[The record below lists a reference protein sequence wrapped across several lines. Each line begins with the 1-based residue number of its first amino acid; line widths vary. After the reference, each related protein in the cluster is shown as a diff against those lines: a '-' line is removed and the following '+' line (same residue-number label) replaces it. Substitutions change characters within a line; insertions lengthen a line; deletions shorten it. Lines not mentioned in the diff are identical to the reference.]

1 MSGLRS
7 HPARPG
13 VDRLSTGTAA
23 SWRPVLAVVAGLAAL
38 RLATLLLA
46 LQDGDIG
53 LHVDEAQYWHWAQA
67 LEWGYYSKPPLIAAL
82 IAALTAIGGDG
93 LIAVKSAGGLLYPLT
108 ALTLAWLAQSLA
120 RTAESDAWAR
130 PGASA
135 PLGMPDPARAALL
148 AAAIFLTSPLA
159 ALLGLAATTDAPLLL
174 FWSLAS
180 ALLWR
185 AGQATDRREA
195 LIVWALL
202 GLVCGLG
209 LLSKYTFAVWLP
221 GAVGWWWR
229 ECRRT
234 PAQAAPASPSH
245 GGAGPLL
252 ACALMLLMLLPH
264 LLWNAAQGWPTLQ
277 HTIEITTAAATVGDE
292 AGQGAP
298 SWAGALARV
307 GTVLGGFWVML
318 GPLWLLWLPGWLRPA
333 PARHAAVDRSAR
345 RFILTLHLPL
355 LLLGLAQALGSTP
368 QINWTAP
375 LLIAGVLWLALQLS
389 THAPAAPRWQRTA
402 LLATLALHLAAGTA
416 VPLAQPLWAASTW
429 LASLTGQPAPPL
441 PRRLD
446 IWARMRGWPQA
457 YAQLHDAASAHLQR
471 WPGSPVIASSRTLI
485 AQGAYEWRDLG
496 AHWMTWAPPGPA
508 HNHYQL
514 TARWP
519 ATADP
524 PPDGAPWDESARPLL
539 IVADAPLPADLLVQ
553 LEAPRL
559 LAEAHAAA
567 AGHSVIRL
575 QLWSAR
581 SRCNGPSPHS
591 THLGPA
597 RT

>member
-1 MSGLRS
+1 MSGLLS
-7 HPARPG
+7 HAA
-13 VDRLSTGTAA
+13 DRQQTSATAC
-23 SWRPVLAVVAGLAAL
+23 WRPVLGVVAGLAAL

-53 LHVDEAQYWHWAQA
+53 LHVDEAQYWHWAQT

-82 IAALTAIGGDG
+82 IAALTVIGGDG
-93 LIAVKSAGGLLYPLT
+93 LIAVKSAGWLLYPLT

-120 RTAESDAWAR
+120 GANQRD
-130 PGASA
+130 ASA
-135 PLGMPDPARAALL
+135 HPGPSDRHGMPAPTLAALL
-148 AAAIFLTSPLA
+148 AATIFLTSPLA

-185 AGQATDRREA
+185 AGQARTHREA

-209 LLSKYTFAVWLP
+209 LLSKYSFAAWLP
-221 GAVGWWWR
+221 GAAWWWYGWW
-229 ECRRT
+229 RT
-234 PAQAAPASPSH
+234 PLPRSAVPSR
-245 GGAGPLL
+245 GGAGPWL
-252 ACALMLLMLLPH
+252 AAGLMLSMLLPH
-264 LLWNAAQGWPTLQ
+264 LLWNAGHGWPTLQ
-277 HTIEITTAAATVGDE
+277 HTVEITTAAAT
-292 AGQGAP
+292 AGNAASRGVP
-298 SWAGALARV
+298 SWAGPLARV

-318 GPLWLLWLPGWLRPA
+318 GPLWLLWLPVWLRPSA
-333 PARHAAVDRSAR
+333 ARHTAVERQTR
-345 RFILTLHLPL
+345 RFILALHLPL
-355 LLLGLAQALGSTP
+355 LLLGLAQAIGSVP

-375 LLIAGVLWLALQLS
+375 LQVAGVLWLALHLS
-389 THAPAAPRWQRTA
+389 ARAHTARHWQRTA
-402 LLATLALHLAAGTA
+402 LHATLALHLLAGAA
-416 VPLAQPLWAASTW
+416 VPLAQRLWTAPTW
-429 LASLTGQPAPPL
+429 VATGIPTGQPAPSL
-441 PRRLD
+441 PRHLD

-457 YAQLHDAASAHLQR
+457 YAQLHDAASVHLQR

-496 AHWMTWAPPGPA
+496 AHWMTWAPPGPV

-519 ATADP
+519 ATTEP
-524 PPDGAPWDESARPLL
+524 PLDGAPCDESARPLL

-567 AGHSVIRL
+567 AGHSVVRL

>member
-7 HPARPG
+7 HPAR
-13 VDRLSTGTAA
+13 
-23 SWRPVLAVVAGLAAL
+23 WRTVLAVVAGLTAL

-53 LHVDEAQYWHWAQA
+53 LHVDEAQYWHWAQT

-82 IAALTAIGGDG
+82 IAALTTIGGNG
-93 LIAVKSAGGLLYPLT
+93 LVAVKAASWLLYPLT
-108 ALTLAWLAQSLA
+108 ALTLAWLAQALA
-120 RTAESDAWAR
+120 RADERVA
-130 PGASA
+130 
-135 PLGMPDPARAALL
+135 PARAALL

-229 ECRRT
+229 ACRRT
-234 PAQAAPASPSH
+234 PAQAAAASPSH
-245 GGAGPLL
+245 AGAGPLL
-252 ACALMLLMLLPH
+252 ACALMLLMLVPH

-277 HTIEITTAAATVGDE
+277 HTIEITTTAASSGEVDRTAH
-292 AGQGAP
+292 P
-298 SWAGALARV
+298 LARV
-307 GTVLGGFWVML
+307 GTVFGGWWVML
-318 GPLWLLWLPGWLRPA
+318 GPLWLLWLPGWLRRTRALQPA
-333 PARHAAVDRSAR
+333 QD
-345 RFILTLHLPL
+345 FILTLHLPL

-389 THAPAAPRWQRTA
+389 TRAPAATRWQRTA
-402 LLATLALHLAAGTA
+402 LLATLALHLAAGAA

-429 LASLTGQPAPPL
+429 VVSLTGQPAPPL

-519 ATADP
+519 PRAAVEP
-524 PPDGAPWDESARPLL
+524 PPDGAPCDESTRPLL

>member
-130 PGASA
+130 PGTSA

-185 AGQATDRREA
+185 AGQARSRREA
-195 LIVWALL
+195 LTVWALL
-202 GLVCGLG
+202 GLACGLG
-209 LLSKYTFAVWLP
+209 LLSKYSFAAWLP
-221 GAVGWWWR
+221 GA
-229 ECRRT
+229 
-234 PAQAAPASPSH
+234 AAWLWLRHRSAPRDTMPPRL
-245 GGAGPLL
+245 GAGPWL
-252 ACALMLLMLLPH
+252 AAALMGSMLLPH
-264 LLWNAAQGWPTLQ
+264 LLWSAAQGWPTLQ
-277 HTIEITTAAATVGDE
+277 HTVEITTAAAPGSDPDRL
-292 AGQGAP
+292 GR
-298 SWAGALARV
+298 ALTGVA
-307 GTVLGGFWVML
+307 TVLGGFWLLL
-318 GPLWLLWLPGWLRPA
+318 GPLWLMWLPGWLRAA
-333 PARHAAVDRSAR
+333 PARHATVEQPAR
-345 RFILTLHLPL
+345 RFILALHLPL
-355 LLLGLAQALGSTP
+355 ALLGLVQAVGSTP

-375 LLIAGVLWLALQLS
+375 LQVGGVLWLALHLS
-389 THAPAAPRWQRTA
+389 ARARTATHWQRTA
-402 LLATLALHLAAGTA
+402 LQATLALHLLAGA
-416 VPLAQPLWAASTW
+416 MVPLAQRLWAAPTWAAADLSASRPAST
-429 LASLTGQPAPPL
+429 L
-441 PRRLD
+441 PRQLD

-457 YAQLHDAASAHLQR
+457 FAQLHDAASAHLQR
-471 WPGSPVIASSRTLI
+471 WPGSPVIGRSRTLI

-496 AHWMTWAPPGPA
+496 AHWMAWAPSGPP
-508 HNHYQL
+508 HDHYQL
-514 TARWP
+514 TARWAACNAP
-519 ATADP
+519 A
-524 PPDGAPWDESARPLL
+524 EPLL
-539 IVADAPLPADLLVQ
+539 IVADGALPDDLLAQ
-553 LEAPRL
+553 LDAPRL

-567 AGHSVIRL
+567 AGHSVVRL
-575 QLWSAR
+575 QLWRAR
-581 SRCNGPSPHS
+581 SRCAGPS
-591 THLGPA
+591 THATRIDRPA

>member
-1 MSGLRS
+1 MS
-7 HPARPG
+7 HPRSDAACW
-13 VDRLSTGTAA
+13 RL
-23 SWRPVLAVVAGLAAL
+23 VLAVVIGLAAL

-53 LHVDEAQYWHWAQA
+53 LHVDEAQYWHWAQT

-82 IAALTAIGGDG
+82 IAALTAIGGNG
-93 LIAVKSAGGLLYPLT
+93 LVAVKSAGWLLYPLT
-108 ALTLAWLAQSLA
+108 ALVLAWLAQSLA
-120 RTAESDAWAR
+120 RADRHDGPAR
-130 PGASA
+130 PGASG
-135 PLGMPDPARAALL
+135 PPGMPPTTLAALL
-148 AAAIFLTSPLA
+148 AATIFLTSPLA

-195 LIVWALL
+195 LIAWALL

-209 LLSKYTFAVWLP
+209 LLSKYSFAAWLP
-221 GAVGWWWR
+221 GAAWWLWLR
-229 ECRRT
+229 HRS
-234 PAQAAPASPSH
+234 APRGARPP
-245 GGAGPLL
+245 GLGAGPWL
-252 ACALMLLMLLPH
+252 AGGLMVSMLLPH
-264 LLWNAAQGWPTLQ
+264 LLWSAGQGWPTLQ
-277 HTIEITTAAATVGDE
+277 HTVEITTAAAPAGDT
-292 AGQGAP
+292 AGRGDA

-307 GTVLGGFWVML
+307 GTVLGGFCVML
-318 GPLWLLWLPGWLRPA
+318 GPLWLLWLPVWLRPA

-345 RFILTLHLPL
+345 HFVLTLHLPL
-355 LLLGLAQALGSTP
+355 LLLGLAQAVGSTP

-375 LLIAGVLWLALQLS
+375 LQLGGVLWLALQLS
-389 THAPAAPRWQRTA
+389 ARAHAATRWQRTA
-402 LLATLALHLAAGTA
+402 LLVTLALHLLAGAA
-416 VPLAQPLWAASTW
+416 VPLAQRLWTAPVWAA
-429 LASLTGQPAPPL
+429 TGIPTGEPGTAL

-457 YAQLHDAASAHLQR
+457 FAQLHDAASAHLQH

-496 AHWMTWAPPGPA
+496 AHWMAWAPPGPA

-519 ATADP
+519 P
-524 PPDGAPWDESARPLL
+524 PAREGPRPDGAPCDESAEPLL
-539 IVADAPLPADLLVQ
+539 IVADAPLPAGLLAQ
-553 LEAPRL
+553 LAAPRL
-559 LAEAHAAA
+559 LAEARAAA
-567 AGHSVIRL
+567 AGHSVVRL

-581 SRCNGPSPHS
+581 SRCAGRSAHPIRIDS
-591 THLGPA
+591 PA
-597 RT
+597 RP